1 MKKDNLRALDPAEMQ
16 NKLREMDE
24 QSFRI
29 KFQISMGQTD
39 GIKRM
44 RENRKDRAR
53 LLTYLRATE
62 LLQSRSG
69 GAK

>member
-1 MKKDNLRALDPAEMQ
+1 MKKDKLRALDPPEMQ
-16 NKLREMDE
+16 NRLREIDE

-29 KFQISMGQTD
+29 KFQLSMGQTD
-39 GIKRM
+39 GIKKI

-53 LLTYLRATE
+53 LLTYLRESE
-62 LLQSRSG
+62 LR

>member
-1 MKKDNLRALDPAEMQ
+1 MKKDKLRGLDPVEMQ

-39 GIKRM
+39 GIKKM

-53 LLTYLRATE
+53 VLTYLRESE
-62 LLQSRSG
+62 LRR
-69 GAK
+69 AKK